1 MFCDIDRDLINSIEI
16 YRDIDQN
23 QFEINEISFLNIVVR
38 LS

>member
-16 YRDIDQN
+16 DRDIDQN
-23 QFEINEISFLNIVVR
+23 QFEINEINYLNIVVR